1 MQNRPV
7 ATSHSDPQ
15 RNRGLTAIDAVIALL
30 VILLVMQ
37 IWLLTATLDTFLAG
51 HPETA
56 LPAAA
61 VSGLLCLTCFALY
74 RFVRRVDR
82 SVRSGR

>member
-1 MQNRPV
+1 MTNRYP
-7 ATSHSDPQ
+7 DPQ
-15 RNRGLTAIDAVIALL
+15 RNHGLAAIDAVTGIL
-30 VILLVMQ
+30 VILLVVQ
-37 IWLLTATLDTFLAG
+37 IWVLSATLDTFLAG
-51 HPETA
+51 HAETA

-82 SVRSGR
+82 NVRSGR

>member
-1 MQNRPV
+1 MASSYP
-7 ATSHSDPQ
+7 DPK
-15 RNRGLTAIDAVIALL
+15 RNRGLTAIDAVTGLL
-30 VILLVMQ
+30 VILLVVQ
-37 IWLLTATLDTFLAG
+37 IWLLSATLDTFLAG
-51 HPETA
+51 HAETA

-82 SVRSGR
+82 NVRSGR